1 MLDVTAGRRTDISD
15 SWNETSTRTRLG
27 LDEEKE
33 RETHTRR
40 KENVQAFERW
50 SVCKGERELTINTTL
65 RNKTKLK
72 GFKRVKG

>member
-33 RETHTRR
+33 SE
-40 KENVQAFERW
+40 KPILEGKKNVQAFERW

-72 GFKRVKG
+72 EFITS